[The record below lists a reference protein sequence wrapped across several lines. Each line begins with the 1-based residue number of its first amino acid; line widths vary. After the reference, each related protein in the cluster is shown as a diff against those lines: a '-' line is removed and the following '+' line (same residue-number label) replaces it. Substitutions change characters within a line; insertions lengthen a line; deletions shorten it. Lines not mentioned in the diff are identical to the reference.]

1 MMRIPIVS
9 GPKYPLLRLAFVAVL
24 ITLGLTAAMLSG
36 CDPLAFGD
44 DEVPTTTTGVV
55 YVNGHPIT
63 AAEIEERRAGVAD
76 GLESMRE
83 QILEAE
89 GSSWATTDLA
99 QFFKER
105 VALIEEHSVDAVT
118 LGGLIREA
126 SVFTAAVAAGH
137 MADPA
142 ELADALEQQ
151 AEYIE
156 DTKAAIE
163 RGHLPEDAT
172 KILEFDYDR
181 YLSEVLPNRLIET
194 LPVNNWRAQL
204 TAQAWNRE
212 EENFIWHNAEQ
223 RAVMIAE
230 VIFTS
235 DPVIQVTREA
245 ALAYLEDYFTTLAP
259 PPVPDP
265 ICANGIT
272 ITEPRDNRLLVFD
285 CEVLLEFKKSIRGT
299 ASLDWSIDV
308 PITDWTGITIGSEPK
323 QVTRVALLGKGL
335 FGGSGAPFAHLSA
348 LVSLDLAGN
357 SLEFQREHLAGLSD
371 LKKLYLAG
379 NLVYD
384 CIPLELL
391 DLESHDLD
399 SLGIDYC
406 LLPTPWR
413 LDSDIPTR
421 TSVFLSWAAVPN
433 ATGYRVEYEQG
444 HGGYSISNGQLI
456 GDWLIADDTITS
468 TSHTVKGLACGT
480 SYTFFVRAC
489 LGGSTQPMEW
499 SRPSLPMGV
508 STGAC
513 QAPVPDKP

>member
-1 MMRIPIVS
+1 MRIPIVS
-9 GPKYPLLRLAFVAVL
+9 GPKYPLLRLAFIAVL
-24 ITLGLTAAMLSG
+24 ITLGLTAAVLSG
-36 CDPLAFGD
+36 CDPLVFVD
-44 DEVPTTTTGVV
+44 DEVPKTTTGIL

-63 AAEIEERRAGVAD
+63 AAEIEERRTEVED
-76 GLESMRE
+76 GLESMRDE
-83 QILEAE
+83 IPRLESA
-89 GSSWATTDLA
+89 GHQGWAQELRD
-99 QFFKER
+99 R
-105 VALIEEHSVDAVT
+105 VALIEEHGVDTVT
-118 LGGLIREA
+118 LGDLIREA
-126 SVFTAAVAAGH
+126 AVFTAAVAAGH
-137 MADPA
+137 AADSV
-142 ELADALEQQ
+142 ELANALEQQ

-172 KILEFDYDR
+172 EILEFDYDH

-194 LPVNNWRAQL
+194 LPVNNWRAEL
-204 TAQAWNRE
+204 TAQAWNRK

-223 RAVMIAE
+223 RAVLIAE

-235 DPVIQVTREA
+235 DPGIQVTREA
-245 ALAYLEDYFTTLAP
+245 ALAHLEDYFTTLAP

-272 ITEPRDNRLLVFD
+272 IPEPRDNWLLVFD
-285 CEVLLEFKKSIRGT
+285 CEVLLEFKKSIKGT
-299 ASLDWSIDV
+299 ASLDWSVDV

-335 FGGSGAPFAHLSA
+335 SGGTGASFAHLSA

-371 LKKLYLAG
+371 LKGLYLTG
-379 NLVYD
+379 NLVDD
-384 CIPLELL
+384 CIPLELR
-391 DLESHDLD
+391 DLESHDLG

-433 ATGYRVEYEQG
+433 ATRYRIEYEQG
-444 HGGYSISNGQLI
+444 HGGYSISNGQLV
-456 GDWLIADDTITS
+456 GDWLIEDDTITS
-468 TSHTVKGLACGT
+468 SSHTVEGLACGT
-480 SYTFFVRAC
+480 SYTFFVRAY
-489 LGGSTQPMEW
+489 LGRSTQPMEW